1 MESGDCQCIAI
12 EPCNDQDNDFRLR
25 HIRTLMDASGHDA
38 IETGTRLVFL
48 LNKRCINEIYARYT
62 SRRKQYGSVRKD
74 ARRLVD
80 VHVLLDLLSFLHF
93 DVLLLLGGSLLL
105 GGLGLGDL
113 RLGPVHRAGRGE
125 LNVIS
130 SRQDLGRADDGVDVL
145 GSLGLSDEVVLEPL
159 LVGSALLDLRVGR
172 GNTLRMD

>member
-1 MESGDCQCIAI
+1 MPD
-12 EPCNDQDNDFRLR
+12 
-25 HIRTLMDASGHDA
+25 
-38 IETGTRLVFL
+38 TRLDVSKMVVSEK
-48 LNKRCINEIYARYT
+48 N
-62 SRRKQYGSVRKD
+62 

-113 RLGPVHRAGRGE
+113 GLGPVHRSGRGE
-125 LNVIS
+125 LDVVS

-145 GSLGLSDEVVLEPL
+145 GSLGLSDKVVLEPL
-159 LVGSALLDLRVGR
+159 LVGGALFNL
-172 GNTLRMD
+172 